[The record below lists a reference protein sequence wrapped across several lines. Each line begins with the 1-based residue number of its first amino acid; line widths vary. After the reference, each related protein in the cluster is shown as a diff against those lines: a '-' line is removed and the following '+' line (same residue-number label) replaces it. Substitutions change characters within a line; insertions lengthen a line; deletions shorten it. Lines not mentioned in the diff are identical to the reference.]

1 MGYAFL
7 ARINFKLIIK
17 NLTTLR
23 NKHMG
28 LLPQISLERTAHM
41 VKKTEPWFGFT
52 EDKVF
57 GMVMENKDFC
67 KYLLEIIIPDLK
79 IKKIDWLDKQVE
91 INNSERKNEAK
102 EVRLDVLVTDH
113 EGRVFN
119 IEMQTTDQ
127 DDIGRRM
134 RYYLSRLD
142 LRYTL
147 NKGKTYRNLKDAFII
162 FLCNFKPKKDD
173 KFYESH
179 HTYSDQDRSKQLQD
193 GVTKIIINS
202 QVSAEGQ
209 SEELKALAKLMNN
222 EPVKLNKHFDYAQRR
237 IKEINEDP
245 EMREKIMLYETRM
258 LEREQA
264 AGKAGYEQGMQ
275 RGIAKGKQEGL
286 KQGVAR
292 GLEQGKVDS
301 AKIILENQLN
311 NGSTLT
317 QATEFVRNLKLIS
330 NKELEKI
337 IALYDSHKN

>member
-1 MGYAFL
+1 
-7 ARINFKLIIK
+7 
-17 NLTTLR
+17 
-23 NKHMG
+23 
-28 LLPQISLERTAHM
+28 M
-41 VKKTEPWFGFT
+41 VRKIEPWFGFT

-79 IKKIDWLDKQVE
+79 IRTINWLDEQVE
-91 INNSERKNEAK
+91 INNPERKSDAK

-147 NKGKTYRNLKDAFII
+147 NKGKTYRNLKDAYII

-173 KFYESH
+173 KFYESY

-209 SEELKALAKLMNN
+209 SEDLKALAKLMNN
-222 EPVKLNKHFDYAQRR
+222 EPVRLNKHFDYAQRR

-264 AGKAGYEQGMQ
+264 AAKIAGKVAY
-275 RGIAKGKQEGL
+275 AEGR
-286 KQGVAR
+286 KDGV
-292 GLEQGKVDS
+292 EQGKVDS
-301 AKIILENQLN
+301 AKVILENQMD
-311 NGSTLT
+311 NGSTLE
-317 QATEFVRNLKLIS
+317 QATEFVRNLKLIP
-330 NKELEKI
+330 NEELEKI
-337 IALYDSHKN
+337 VAMYK

>member
-1 MGYAFL
+1 MA
-7 ARINFKLIIK
+7 
-17 NLTTLR
+17 
-23 NKHMG
+23 
-28 LLPQISLERTAHM
+28 
-41 VKKTEPWFGFT
+41 KKIEPWFGFT

-57 GMVMENKDFC
+57 GMVMENKEFC

-91 INNSERKNEAK
+91 INNLKRKNEAK

-134 RYYLSRLD
+134 RYYLLRLD

-147 NKGKTYRNLKDAFII
+147 NKGNTYRNLKDAYII

-173 KFYESH
+173 KFYELY

-209 SEELKALAKLMNN
+209 SEDLKALAKLMNN

-245 EMREKIMLYETRM
+245 ETREKIMLYETRM

-275 RGIAKGKQEGL
+275 RVI
-286 KQGVAR
+286 KQGRA
-292 GLEQGKVDS
+292 EGKKEGKLDS

-311 NGSTLT
+311 NGRTLE

-330 NKELEKI
+330 DKELEKVV
-337 IALYDSHKN
+337 AMYK

>member
-1 MGYAFL
+1 M
-7 ARINFKLIIK
+7 
-17 NLTTLR
+17 R
-23 NKHMG
+23 NKHIG

-41 VKKTEPWFGFT
+41 VKKIKPWFGFT

-113 EGRVFN
+113 EGHVFN

-147 NKGKTYRNLKDAFII
+147 NKGKTYRNLKDAYII

-173 KFYESH
+173 KFYESY

-209 SEELKALAKLMNN
+209 SEDLKALAKLMNN
-222 EPVKLNKHFDYAQRR
+222 EPVRLNKHFDYAQRR

-264 AGKAGYEQGMQ
+264 AAKIAGKVAYAE
-275 RGIAKGKQEGL
+275 GKKDGV
-286 KQGVAR
+286 KQGV
-292 GLEQGKVDS
+292 EQEKVDS
-301 AKIILENQLN
+301 AKTILENQLN
-311 NGSTLT
+311 NGKTLE

-330 NKELEKI
+330 DKELEKI
-337 IALYDSHKN
+337 IDLYK

>member
-1 MGYAFL
+1 
-7 ARINFKLIIK
+7 
-17 NLTTLR
+17 
-23 NKHMG
+23 
-28 LLPQISLERTAHM
+28 M
-41 VKKTEPWFGFT
+41 VKKIEPWFGFT

-79 IKKIDWLDKQVE
+79 IEKIDWLDKQVE
-91 INNSERKNEAK
+91 INNFERKNEAK

-209 SEELKALAKLMNN
+209 SEDLKALAKLMNN
-222 EPVKLNKHFDYAQRR
+222 EPVKLNKYFDYAQRR

-245 EMREKIMLYETRM
+245 ETREKIMLYETRM

-264 AGKAGYEQGMQ
+264 AAK
-275 RGIAKGKQEGL
+275 IA
-286 KQGVAR
+286 
-292 GLEQGKVDS
+292 GKVAYAEGKKD
-301 AKIILENQLN
+301 
-311 NGSTLT
+311 G
-317 QATEFVRNLKLIS
+317 V
-330 NKELEKI
+330 NKV
-337 IALYDSHKN
+337 

>member
-1 MGYAFL
+1 
-7 ARINFKLIIK
+7 
-17 NLTTLR
+17 
-23 NKHMG
+23 
-28 LLPQISLERTAHM
+28 M
-41 VKKTEPWFGFT
+41 VKKIEPWFGFT

-91 INNSERKNEAK
+91 INNSERKNAAK

-173 KFYESH
+173 KFYESY

-193 GVTKIIINS
+193 GVTKIIIINS

-209 SEELKALAKLMNN
+209 SEDLKALAKLMNN

-245 EMREKIMLYETRM
+245 ETRGKIMLYETRM

-264 AGKAGYEQGMQ
+264 AGKVAY
-275 RGIAKGKQEGL
+275 AEG
-286 KQGVAR
+286 V
-292 GLEQGKVDS
+292 EQGKIDS
-301 AKIILENQLN
+301 AKVIFENQMN
-311 NGSTLT
+311 NGSSLE
-317 QATEFVRNLKLIS
+317 QATEFVKSLKLIS

-337 IALYDSHKN
+337 IALYK

>member
-1 MGYAFL
+1 
-7 ARINFKLIIK
+7 
-17 NLTTLR
+17 
-23 NKHMG
+23 
-28 LLPQISLERTAHM
+28 
-41 VKKTEPWFGFT
+41 
-52 EDKVF
+52 
-57 GMVMENKDFC
+57 MENKKFC

-162 FLCNFKPKKDD
+162 FLCSFKPKKDD
-173 KFYESH
+173 KFYESY

-209 SEELKALAKLMNN
+209 SEDLKALAKLMNN
-222 EPVKLNKHFDYAQRR
+222 EPVNLNKHFDYAQRR

-245 EMREKIMLYETRM
+245 ETREKIMLYETRM

-264 AGKAGYEQGMQ
+264 AGKAGYEQGM
-275 RGIAKGKQEGL
+275 RH
-286 KQGVAR
+286 GV
-292 GLEQGKVDS
+292 EQGKVDS
-301 AKIILENQLN
+301 AKIILENQMD
-311 NGSTLT
+311 NGSTLE
-317 QATEFVRNLKLIS
+317 QAADFVKNLKLIS
-330 NKELEKI
+330 NKDLEKLI
-337 IALYDSHKN
+337 KIYK